1 MRFWCAGHLL
11 TRAVSCQAN
20 GPGLRSN
27 PRRQHTLVRLHHRA
41 CVAAR
46 PDPETLAARL
56 FEWGLHSEWETFYGA
71 ATTFADVLGEGGL
84 AVVRKLAEEV

>member
-1 MRFWCAGHLL
+1 M
-11 TRAVSCQAN
+11 
-20 GPGLRSN
+20 
-27 PRRQHTLVRLHHRA
+27 
-41 CVAAR
+41 AAR

-84 AVVRKLAEEV
+84 AVVRKLAEEVWAPGAAWALGPMSF